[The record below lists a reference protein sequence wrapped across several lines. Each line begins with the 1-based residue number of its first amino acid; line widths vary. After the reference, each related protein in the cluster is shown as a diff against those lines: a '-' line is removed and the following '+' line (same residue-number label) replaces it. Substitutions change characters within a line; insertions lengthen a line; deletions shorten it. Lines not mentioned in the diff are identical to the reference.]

1 MITPEIREL
10 QVFLALVKTGSFSAA
25 AQQLGVTQP
34 AVSAQILKLEQMIGF
49 PLFYRCPEGTAITE
63 QGLAL
68 VPLAEDIVKEY
79 TDLLRRA
86 AYWKRSQTKQ
96 VKIWADGSRMAQEA
110 RKAGPEAACRA
121 ATEAWQEL
129 EAGIDWLQALKSLE
143 TDIVLA
149 GSFLKAAE
157 IPGIKTMIVCQQ
169 RGVTIAWNPTYHVF
183 NRDTFGLPDTISSTS
198 ILPAASLAIGFR
210 EFLTK
215 WCKSVYGL
223 MLEEVIECRSEL
235 DAVNACK
242 QGLGVMI
249 FPGDA
254 EERMKLSQAGLE
266 AVHAFEFILP
276 KAFTFGIRYRA
287 EEQNPQILATVA
299 KLAEKLGNR
308 H

>member
-34 AVSAQILKLEQMIGF
+34 AVSTQILKLEQMIGF
-49 PLFYRCPEGTAITE
+49 PLFYRCPEGTSITE
-63 QGLAL
+63 QGQAL
-68 VPLAEDIVKEY
+68 VPLVEDIVKEY

-86 AYWKRSQTKQ
+86 AYWTRSQTKQ
-96 VKIWADGSRMAQEA
+96 VKIWTDGSRMAQDV
-110 RKAGPEAACRA
+110 RKAGQETTCGPV
-121 ATEAWQEL
+121 TEAWQEL
-129 EAGIDWLQALKSLE
+129 EAGIDWLQALRSLE

-157 IPGIKTMIVCQQ
+157 IPGVKTVTVCQQ
-169 RGVTIAWNPTYHVF
+169 RGVTIAWNPTYYVF
-183 NRDTFGLPDTISSTS
+183 NRESFSLPDAISSTS

-210 EFLTK
+210 EFLAQ

-223 MLEEVIECRSEL
+223 TLEEVIECRSEL
-235 DAVNACK
+235 DSVNACK

-254 EERMKLSQAGLE
+254 EERMRLAQSGLHS
-266 AVHAFEFILP
+266 VRAFEFILP
-276 KAFTFGIRYRA
+276 KAYTFGIRYRV

-299 KLAEKLGNR
+299 RLAVKLGKSG
-308 H
+308 